1 MNSYRQSY
9 SHLNASDTN
18 YTSMAYLRLAT
29 ELVNTNIGVR
39 TLGRERQLNELTLV
53 LSRVQI
59 PA

>member
-9 SHLNASDTN
+9 SHLNAIVTI
-18 YTSMAYLRLAT
+18 YTSRAFIRLAT

-39 TLGRERQLNELTLV
+39 TLGTERQLNELTLV